1 MGGLRGGADWLILVR
16 GPHIHTTLVNA
27 RNGRTWSIDFQDP
40 GLEECYVSEPFLSY
54 QSFRAIVIDFISRH
68 YTSTSH
74 ICLPRLSD
82 KAVYKV
88 AQDFQGWFGKFKVD
102 DERGD

>member
-1 MGGLRGGADWLILVR
+1 MV
-16 GPHIHTTLVNA
+16 GP
-27 RNGRTWSIDFQDP
+27 IDFQDP

-102 DERGD
+102 DEVIDVTKLEPIAPGASHYERDN